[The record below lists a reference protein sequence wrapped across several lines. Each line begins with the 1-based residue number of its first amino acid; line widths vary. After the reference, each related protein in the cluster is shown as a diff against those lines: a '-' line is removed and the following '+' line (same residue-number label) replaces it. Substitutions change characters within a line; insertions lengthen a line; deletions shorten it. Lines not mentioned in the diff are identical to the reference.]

1 MSRNKC
7 RTELEKTRV
16 SVVMHEPNDSRI
28 NTDHKAHQNL
38 QENVIN
44 YQKVT
49 ATRQQAKAIDLSWRC
64 KSQ

>member
-1 MSRNKC
+1 
-7 RTELEKTRV
+7 
-16 SVVMHEPNDSRI
+16 MHEPNDSRI
-28 NTDHKAHQNL
+28 NTGHKAHQNL
-38 QENVIN
+38 QENVID